1 MFYFVCSPFV
11 SFPWFCH
18 EFLCEAAV
26 AVENNADVFWDVT
39 NGWFHVLFFSEIGSF
54 CAFLDLFKCYG
65 CGGNL
70 YMFLPVPGCMH
81 FLSRRDARKWL
92 DDEGIVIDLDK
103 FSLVEDRNK
112 MFVVCS
118 DLRKVDFFDELR
130 VVRVGYK
137 LC

>member
-1 MFYFVCSPFV
+1 
-11 SFPWFCH
+11 
-18 EFLCEAAV
+18 
-26 AVENNADVFWDVT
+26 
-39 NGWFHVLFFSEIGSF
+39 
-54 CAFLDLFKCYG
+54 
-65 CGGNL
+65 
-70 YMFLPVPGCMH
+70 MH